1 VRLFTANSYNKDLQ
15 SLARVPV
22 FPSLS
27 SIFVTDLA
35 QQFSLSVVG
44 LVVRLRVAGRRQFRI
59 SKLDVKKALASN
71 PSN

>member
-1 VRLFTANSYNKDLQ
+1 ME
-15 SLARVPV
+15 
-22 FPSLS
+22 S

-71 PSN
+71 PSK